1 MKTSHFQRKILVT
14 SVLALGMMA
23 FAMYPNRPTRH
34 AESENT
40 PSEATNQTP
49 TEHEGDNASTSQAF
63 SYSLGKAMLVGEE
76 GAMGKEAKLSINGI
90 DDDLPP
96 LNIGMVNVTG
106 EHSGFRMLPHG
117 TRFNKD
123 IAIVLPYDS
132 LLIPAG
138 YSPEDIRTYYY
149 DETESTWLM
158 VELDKI
164 DVDNQCVVSKVN
176 HFTDF
181 INAIIKTPEVSE
193 TTAFVPTM
201 MNDFE
206 CANPLSGIPVIA
218 APTANNMGSANFS
231 YPINIPNGRAGMQPQ
246 LSVTYNNNGGSGW
259 MGEGWDL
266 SVSCISIDTRWGV
279 PRFDNRKESEVYML
293 DGKQL
298 VVRDTAG
305 FMQPLPYQGEWAD
318 RYQSPKRFYM
328 RVEGGFQKIMRYGNT
343 PKSYYWEVTD
353 KDGTVYYYGK
363 PVDGDGDDNNVGTL
377 KDLSGNVVRWYLTE
391 MKDTDGNIVRYYY
404 EHYRATS
411 NTAERATYLRRINYT
426 GHIHNNVVDD
436 GVYDIWF
443 YREQMNPACATNCRN
458 GLVETNDQLLTKV
471 LVKKDDVVLLSN
483 YFYYKVGEFG
493 KVLLEDICL
502 SERNNNRSNVLYS
515 FDYYGENDNIEI
527 FGPETTI
534 KANMHFDETNSFSWS
549 IGGSTGAGTG
559 FRFNKAVTAGIPFN
573 YSEDESTG
581 QSVLVDI
588 DGDALPEL
596 LYQEKSGNNY
606 LLKYKKL
613 NQDGAEPAY
622 YGAFP
627 ITGISSF
634 LNEKTTS
641 ETVGAEGTLIELS
654 AMYNHSWSQ
663 SRTST
668 YFCDVNADGYP
679 DLVSNGSVYINR
691 SPSDG
696 GTGRRFVRSD
706 RSANDY
712 IFDTEIDE
720 SMFGDITIAETRYW
734 EPNSTSWLINYD
746 TITSDSLPLPD
757 FDAVRMWEA
766 PYSGFIKGNYSA
778 ILDTR
783 LDDDRRNDVI
793 LDGVRVTMQLNDGQ
807 NGQNWGAVLN
817 TGDSVFS
824 PNIDELRV
832 NRGDRLFFRIE
843 SMKHRKYDYVK
854 WSPKIWYEGAYQ
866 QGADVAL
873 DPNGNNPLLFDAFD
887 DFLINPGVKYHMP
900 FQGKAR
906 VAGTVSI
913 TEPLNDTVRVKVHHN
928 NAIISSNQYD
938 AGNNPC
944 EFRFSENI
952 NISANDSIWIS
963 LECLSNVKWSTI
975 QCDAS
980 IIINEG
986 VIDGETVRPEEG
998 DTLIAFKHIVPV
1010 LTNYT
1015 NPVLPTTNQTGI
1027 NSIGTFTVD
1036 MTGADTDGIYWLS
1049 IKKRNSAEPVLFQ
1062 KRIEIVN
1069 GHSDSI
1075 NANINMVATD
1085 TLCFELF
1092 TNKAFSNGDVLT
1104 ATIRTG
1110 GSNISLGLY
1119 GQQESTKR
1127 IFGEMNRNWGQFAYQ
1142 DKGYGHLIDTAKLHF
1157 VIDTSLFPIDS
1168 LSLYDSTFL
1177 DSPAYNLS
1185 KRSFATMN
1193 ADYEN
1198 QRQVGLAHLTFVSR
1212 EGLGNFNPLV
1222 FDAALRNHDGNRD
1235 RSPWVAVVKE
1245 SKTNSDNGNVFLY
1258 CISSSHS
1265 KVTKDYMDLNG
1276 DRYPDVLTDAQA
1288 QYSKPQGG
1296 LSEQR
1301 AGFRPYTGDAVS
1313 KTNSLGEGLNFCGS
1327 LPENNGFEPGTN
1339 GKTIKSVTPTGTSIG
1354 GNLNNSNVPSAWLD
1368 INGDGLPDIVT
1379 NNESFLNLGYSY
1391 ARNPNHFA
1399 LGNIQEGYSLSGSV
1413 GIGFNI
1419 VSTSFQG
1426 GIGLS
1431 SGMTMSKKL
1440 YVDINGDGL
1449 PDMITVSVPELTYD
1463 RIREFFR
1470 NGGKELTGIESLGT
1484 QMTIKFNTGRG
1495 FTSDVTVAGVMA
1507 SQSVNYGQS
1516 ANEALTVAWW
1526 VWLVKMFVSEQGNV
1540 ADGKTWS
1547 KWQMEDMNGD
1557 GLPDLVCQTGKATPL
1572 KVRYNQTGKCN
1583 QLRSISSKMFGTT
1596 TLDYHLSEPSEA
1608 HPQRIWTMSDLKI
1621 DDGHHCD
1628 GVDVMHFT
1636 FEYDSAYYDRVER
1649 ESYGFGVV
1657 KTHTMANGDT
1667 YRTQTDRFHTEDYLR
1682 KGLKYNETLTDY
1694 KGNTLLERSME
1705 YVPLAINSGAQMAN
1719 FSLNNV
1725 YPALANET
1733 TRYQS
1738 SPLIEKKTF
1747 QYISKYGNVTHYEHF
1762 AQGNNDR
1769 LVADIHYYRD
1779 ESRYIVGTPDSIA
1792 VKDVQGHLLQARACD
1807 IDVPTGHVSTI
1818 RNHNS
1823 STGQSDNAAQYD
1835 FLYDNC
1841 GNIVTCVG
1849 PTDANGQRMTLEY
1862 VYDDL
1867 FHCLPVTVANSL
1879 GDKSQATYDSR
1890 WGTPTTITDI
1900 NGNVMSYEYDEMGR
1914 VSKIRGPLD
1923 PQYSIRHHY
1932 WFTEGNFAT
1941 LDCVAKTEHYDCQ
1954 HPDNPMVVSTRC
1966 DALGRVVQTKKEM
1979 EIDGVEMLQISG
1991 HVTYDAIGRPDSVYY
2006 PVTEALDLSDPYQ
2019 WSTYYPN
2026 IDSQPPTV
2034 YAYDVLD
2041 RKVSVTLPDGAT
2053 TRMSYGIE
2061 NLNGQYVFRTLTTD
2075 ANNVHNLTYTD
2086 YRGLTLR
2093 SVADSPDIAATTN
2106 FVYNTLGELVS
2117 VADPCDAITTYTYD
2131 MLGRCVSRNHPD
2143 AGTDN
2148 YVFDLAG
2155 NLTQEQKADGQSIS
2169 YSYQFGRLTDV
2180 AFSANPEND
2189 IHYRYGSLGDGVNGA
2204 GHVVKMEDESGYARY
2219 SYDAMGNVS
2228 ENCRTFAL
2236 AAEDNAYTFIINTE
2250 YDTWGR
2256 TLSITYPDKE
2266 RVSYAYDFGGNLKS
2280 VSSAKNGNDKSL
2292 VDSIRYDK
2300 FGDRTAVYFGNG
2312 TTQHYSYN
2320 PTSRRLGNL
2329 QGRTSANALMQDII
2343 YEYDAVGNVTKT
2355 DNAAVAI
2362 GTLGGP
2368 YSCAYTYDHL
2378 NRLTATNCQQGNVGY
2393 TEQRTYL
2400 DDGRIAT
2407 YDLNGTRRGY
2417 SYNATQPHTLS
2428 NIHTLPNRASDVLF
2442 SFAWDAKGNMT
2453 AQNSQGGSQRAMLW
2467 DERNRMQGMVDNAAS
2482 GSAAHYVYDAQGERS
2497 FKLTGYSN
2505 HTGSGETSETYVSL
2519 DEPTLYASPYLTAT
2533 ATGYTKHYFA
2543 GTERLAS
2550 AIGNGGLAD
2559 IGQPIVDGD
2568 VLADKRRER
2577 DTLLRRV
2584 MSPYPLRINRNRLDT
2599 LYGLTRPDTTAELTY
2614 FFHPDHLGSA
2624 SWITDLSGQ
2633 PVQHLQYKPFGGDY
2647 IDQQVPGTDYSERYR
2662 FTGKERDAETGYDY
2676 FGARY
2681 YSSSLGIWL
2690 SVDPMS
2696 DKYPSL
2702 SPYVYCSDN
2711 PMKLVDPVG
2720 DTIRYANKTTQE
2732 TVEKFINKRVNGAKN
2747 PSYSRQFAR
2756 KFRRLNRS
2764 DKVFLFSQESYI
2776 KENTNGVVSLGE
2788 NGVDYKV
2795 CFTLTGDR
2803 ITSPDGGF
2811 SIYSNLFEE
2820 VYHAVDILKGKLN
2833 IKNPTAMDE
2842 ARAWQFAATAPGSTY
2857 FHEIDG
2863 TRHYTLAETALT
2875 LSEGKLAKVLR
2886 EGIDPV
2892 NIPRIDDYGKMFL
2905 LPYPGMKKPAY
2916 PELTPG
2922 KGYGKSFYKQLKVD
2936 SILKTTF
2943 SDTII
2948 RKPEDLSFNKEGLV
2962 VWQKISYLPN
2972 KRFQHYEDVY
2982 SGRVFGPISLR
2993 TNDFPIGEKGRKELI
3008 FHNCFASLFI
3018 LAKTCTYIESNNAGH
3033 NELYYA
3039 FHYHD
3044 MIFVDG
3050 YVENGLETGKWRFY
3064 YVDKLIIEAE
3074 FEDGQLN
3081 GTCMFFDLKGNL
3093 MKSTNFINN
3102 KNTDGLPNTQP
3113 VGQWSKRNYKKWE
3126 WIELKRFK
3134 EFE

>member
-1 MKTSHFQRKILVT
+1 MKTNHILRKSLVVI
-14 SVLALGMMA
+14 VLALGTMM
-23 FAMYPNRPTRH
+23 FAMYPSRPTRH

-40 PSEATNQTP
+40 PSEASDQMPVN
-49 TEHEGDNASTSQAF
+49 HEEESSSTSQAF

-76 GAMGKEAKLSINGI
+76 GVMEKEAKLSINGI

-96 LNIGMVNVTG
+96 LNMGMVNVTG
-106 EHSGFRMLPHG
+106 EHCGFRMLPHG

-149 DETESTWLM
+149 NETESTWLM

-164 DVDNQCVVSKVN
+164 DVDNHCVVSRVN

-193 TTAFVPTM
+193 TAAFVPTM

-206 CANPLSGIPVIA
+206 CANPLSGIPIIA

-246 LSVTYNNNGGSGW
+246 LSVTYNNNGGNGW

-298 VVRDTAG
+298 VTRDTAG
-305 FMQPLPYQGEWAD
+305 FMQQLPYQGEWVN
-318 RYQSPKRFYM
+318 RFQSPKQFYM

-343 PKSYYWEVTD
+343 PKNYYWEVTD

-363 PVDGDGDDNNVGTL
+363 PVDGDGDESNVGTL
-377 KDLSGNVVRWYLTE
+377 KNLDNNIVRWYLTE

-404 EHYRATS
+404 DHYNAAS
-411 NTAERATYLRRINYT
+411 NTAERATYLRKINYT
-426 GHIHNNVVDD
+426 GHIHNNIVED
-436 GVYDIWF
+436 GAYDILF
-443 YREQMNPACATNCRN
+443 YREQMSPAGATNCRN

-471 LVKKDDVVLLSN
+471 LVKKDDVVLHAN
-483 YFYYKVGEFG
+483 YFYYKTGKFG
-493 KVLLEDICL
+493 KVLLDDICL

-515 FDYYGENDNIEI
+515 FDYYGENDNIEL

-534 KANMHFDETNSFSWS
+534 RANMHFDETNSFSWS

-581 QSVLVDI
+581 QSMLVDI

-596 LYQEKSGNNY
+596 LYREENGI
-606 LLKYKKL
+606 KYQKL
-613 NQDGAEPAY
+613 NKTDFGLVYSGSYPV
-622 YGAFP
+622 
-627 ITGISSF
+627 TGINSF

-641 ETVGAEGTLIELS
+641 EAVGAEGTLIELS

-691 SPSDG
+691 PPSSG
-696 GTGRRFVRSD
+696 GTGRSFVRSD

-712 IFDTEIDE
+712 IFDTEIDG
-720 SMFGDITIAETRYW
+720 SMFGDTVCTETRYW
-734 EPNSTSWLINYD
+734 EPNGNSWLISHD
-746 TITSDSLPLPD
+746 TIVSDSLPLPD

-766 PYSGFIKGNYSA
+766 PYSGYVKGDYSA
-778 ILDTR
+778 ILDSR

-843 SMKHRKYDYVK
+843 SMKHRKYDHVK

-866 QGADVAL
+866 QGADVTL
-873 DPNGNNPLLFDAFD
+873 DPNGNNPLVFDAFD
-887 DFLINPGVKYHMP
+887 DFLINPGIKYHMP

-906 VAGTVSI
+906 VAGTIII

-928 NAIISSNQYD
+928 NVIISSNQYD

-952 NISANDSIWIS
+952 NISANDSVWIS
-963 LECLSNVKWSTI
+963 VECFSNVKWSTI

-980 IIINEG
+980 IIIDEG

-998 DTLIAFKHIVPV
+998 DTLIAFKHIVPI
-1010 LTNYT
+1010 LTNYP
-1015 NPVLPTTNQTGI
+1015 NPVLPLTNQTGI

-1036 MTGADTDGIYWLS
+1036 MTGDDTDGIYWLS

-1075 NANINMVATD
+1075 SANINMVASD

-1092 TNKAFSNGDVLT
+1092 TDKALANGDVLS

-1110 GSNISLGLY
+1110 GSNIGLGLY
-1119 GQQESTKR
+1119 GQQEDGKR

-1142 DKGYGHLIDTAKLHF
+1142 DKGYGHLVDTAKLQF

-1212 EGLGNFNPLV
+1212 EGLGNFNPIV
-1222 FDAALRNHDGNRD
+1222 FDAALRNYDDNRD

-1296 LSEQR
+1296 LSDQR
-1301 AGFRPYTGDAVS
+1301 SGFRPYAGDAVS
-1313 KTNSLGEGLNFCGS
+1313 KTNSSGEGINFCGS

-1379 NNESFLNLGYSY
+1379 DNESFLNLGYSY
-1391 ARNPNHFA
+1391 ARIPNHFA

-1426 GIGLS
+1426 GVGLS

-1449 PDMITVSVPELTYD
+1449 PDMITVSVPELRYD
-1463 RIREFFR
+1463 SIRKFFR

-1484 QMTIKFNTGRG
+1484 QMTIRFNTGRG

-1596 TLDYHLSEPSEA
+1596 TLDYNLSEPSEA

-1628 GVDVMHFT
+1628 GVDVMHYT

-1667 YRTQTDRFHTEDYLR
+1667 YRTQTDKYHTEDYLR
-1682 KGLKYNETLTDY
+1682 KGLKYNEKLADY
-1694 KGNTLLERSME
+1694 KGNILLERSMD
-1705 YVPLAINSGAQMAN
+1705 YVPLVIHTGVQVTD
-1719 FSLNNV
+1719 FSQGNV
-1725 YPALANET
+1725 YPALSGET
-1733 TRYQS
+1733 TQYES

-1747 QYISKYGNVTHYEHF
+1747 QYIGEYGNVTHYEHF

-1823 STGQSDNAAQYD
+1823 SIGQSDNAAQYD
-1835 FLYDNC
+1835 YLYDNY

-1849 PTDANGQRMTLEY
+1849 PSDANGQRMTLEY

-1932 WFTEGNFAT
+1932 WFTEGDFAT

-1991 HVTYDAIGRPDSVYY
+1991 HVTYDAIGRPDSVFY
-2006 PVTEALDLSDPYQ
+2006 PMTEALDLSDPYQ

-2053 TRMSYGIE
+2053 TRMDYSIA
-2061 NLNGQYVFRTLTTD
+2061 NLDGKYVFLTRTID
-2075 ANNVHNLTYTD
+2075 ANGVFNETYAD
-2086 YRGLTLR
+2086 YRGLTLK
-2093 SVADSPDIAATTN
+2093 SIADAPYIAATTN

-2117 VADPCDAITTYTYD
+2117 VTDPCDAITTYTYD

-2219 SYDAMGNVS
+2219 SYDAMGNVT
-2228 ENCRTFAL
+2228 ENCRTFVL
-2236 AAEDNAYTFIINTE
+2236 PAEDNAYTFIMNTE

-2312 TTQHYSYN
+2312 TTQQYSYN

-2329 QGRTSANALMQDII
+2329 QGRTATNALMQDII

-2355 DNAAVAI
+2355 DNAAAAI
-2362 GTLGGP
+2362 GALGGP
-2368 YSCAYTYDHL
+2368 YSCSYTYDHL

-2393 TEQRTYL
+2393 TEQRTYR
-2400 DDGRIAT
+2400 DDGRIDT
-2407 YDLNGTRRGY
+2407 YDLNGNRRGY
-2417 SYNATQPHTLS
+2417 TYNTTQPHTLR

-2442 SFAWDAKGNMT
+2442 SFVWDAKGNMT
-2453 AQNSQGGSQRAMLW
+2453 AQNSQGGSQRNLVW
-2467 DERNRMQGMVDNAAS
+2467 DERNRMMGMVDNAAN
-2482 GSAAHYVYDAQGERS
+2482 GNAAHYVYDAQGERT

-2519 DEPTLYASPYLTAT
+2519 DEPTLYASPFLTAT

-2559 IGQPIVDGD
+2559 IGNVNGTS
-2568 VLADKRRER
+2568 LADKRMER
-2577 DTLLRRV
+2577 DSLLRRV
-2584 MSPYPLRINRNRLDT
+2584 MAPYPLRINRNRLDT
-2599 LYGLTRPDTTAELTY
+2599 LYAMTQPDTTAELTY
-2614 FFHPDHLGSA
+2614 FYHPDHLGSA

-2633 PVQHLQYKPFGGDY
+2633 PVQHLQYMPFGGDY
-2647 IDQQVPGTDYSERYR
+2647 IDQQAPNTDYSERFR

-2681 YSSSLGIWL
+2681 YSSSVGIWL

-2702 SPYVYCSDN
+2702 SPYVYCADN
-2711 PMKLVDPVG
+2711 PMGLVDPKGMNLAEWEISKTGRIEKINDNKHYDDNGNEIDWIFNQKKEHISIDSRFAIRELPLDENTRNNNQIQIFSFKNKEDAKKLYYFWADNSKNEITMCLLNTGSGHVGTDLNNGKTIMTTLFENEYNSSIELISHSHPGPNPYPSYNIWTPSGYVG
-2720 DTIRYANKTTQE
+2720 D
-2732 TVEKFINKRVNGAKN
+2732 INTAHN
-2747 PSYSRQFAR
+2747 
-2756 KFRRLNRS
+2756 
-2764 DKVFLFSQESYI
+2764 SQY
-2776 KENTNGVVSLGE
+2776 
-2788 NGVDYKV
+2788 DYKREV
-2795 CFTLTGDR
+2795 YGVNNRHIYGYSKNTTLPLTGE
-2803 ITSPDGGF
+2803 
-2811 SIYSNLFEE
+2811 SI
-2820 VYHAVDILKGKLN
+2820 
-2833 IKNPTAMDE
+2833 
-2842 ARAWQFAATAPGSTY
+2842 
-2857 FHEIDG
+2857 
-2863 TRHYTLAETALT
+2863 
-2875 LSEGKLAKVLR
+2875 
-2886 EGIDPV
+2886 
-2892 NIPRIDDYGKMFL
+2892 
-2905 LPYPGMKKPAY
+2905 KKPY
-2916 PELTPG
+2916 
-2922 KGYGKSFYKQLKVD
+2922 YD
-2936 SILKTTF
+2936 
-2943 SDTII
+2943 
-2948 RKPEDLSFNKEGLV
+2948 
-2962 VWQKISYLPN
+2962 
-2972 KRFQHYEDVY
+2972 YEY
-2982 SGRVFGPISLR
+2982 RR
-2993 TNDFPIGEKGRKELI
+2993 
-3008 FHNCFASLFI
+3008 
-3018 LAKTCTYIESNNAGH
+3018 
-3033 NELYYA
+3033 
-3039 FHYHD
+3039 
-3044 MIFVDG
+3044 
-3050 YVENGLETGKWRFY
+3050 
-3064 YVDKLIIEAE
+3064 
-3074 FEDGQLN
+3074 
-3081 GTCMFFDLKGNL
+3081 
-3093 MKSTNFINN
+3093 
-3102 KNTDGLPNTQP
+3102 
-3113 VGQWSKRNYKKWE
+3113 
-3126 WIELKRFK
+3126 
-3134 EFE
+3134 

>member
-1 MKTSHFQRKILVT
+1 MKTSYTLRKGLIAIGLTIGV
-14 SVLALGMMA
+14 MM
-23 FAMYPNRPTRH
+23 FAMYPDRPARH
-34 AESENT
+34 IENT
-40 PSEATNQTP
+40 EVTSEVSDQMPVN
-49 TEHEGDNASTSQAF
+49 HEEESSSTSQAF

-76 GAMGKEAKLSINGI
+76 GAMGKEAELRINGI

-96 LNIGMVNVTG
+96 LNMGMVNVTG

-132 LLIPAG
+132 LLIPLG
-138 YSPEDIRTYYY
+138 YTPADIRTYYY
-149 DETESTWLM
+149 NETESTWLM

-193 TTAFVPTM
+193 TAAFVPTM

-206 CANPLSGIPVIA
+206 CANPLSGIPIIA

-353 KDGTVYYYGK
+353 KNGTVYYYGK
-363 PVDGDGDDNNVGTL
+363 PVDGDGDESNVGTL
-377 KDLSGNVVRWYLTE
+377 KNLDNNIVRWYLTE

-404 EHYRATS
+404 DHYNAAS
-411 NTAERATYLRRINYT
+411 NTAERATYLRKINYT
-426 GHIHNNVVDD
+426 GHIHNNIVED
-436 GVYDIWF
+436 GAYDILF
-443 YREQMNPACATNCRN
+443 YREQMSPAGATNCRN

-471 LVKKDDVVLLSN
+471 LVKKDNVVLLSN

-493 KVLLEDICL
+493 KVLLEDICQ
-502 SERNNNRSNVLYS
+502 SERNNNRSNVLYT
-515 FDYYGENDNIEI
+515 FDYYGVNDSVGI
-527 FGPETTI
+527 FGPETI
-534 KANMHFDETNSFSWS
+534 IRINDGAKHFEESSTFNLLV
-549 IGGSTGAGTG
+549 GGSAGAGLWWAPDKSNTVG
-559 FRFNKAVTAGIPFN
+559 VPFSV
-573 YSEDESTG
+573 SEDETTG
-581 QSVLVDI
+581 QNTLIDI
-588 DGDALPEL
+588 DGDGLPEL
-596 LYQEKSGNNY
+596 LYREENEI
-606 LLKYKKL
+606 KYQKL
-613 NQDGAEPAY
+613 NKTDSGLVYSGSYPV
-622 YGAFP
+622 
-627 ITGISSF
+627 TGINSF

-641 ETVGAEGTLIELS
+641 ETIGAEVTVLVFS
-654 AMYNHSWSQ
+654 SMYNHSWSQ
-663 SRTST
+663 SSTST

-679 DLVSNGSVYINR
+679 DLISGRSVYLNMP
-691 SPSDG
+691 PSDG
-696 GTGRRFVRSD
+696 GTGRCFVLSRRD
-706 RSANDY
+706 NNDY
-712 IFDTEIDE
+712 LFDTEVDE
-720 SMFGDITIAETRYW
+720 SIFADTVYAETRCW
-734 EPNSTSWLINYD
+734 EPDSTSWLIKYD
-746 TITSDSLPLPD
+746 TITSDSLPMPD

-766 PYSGFIKGNYSA
+766 PYNGVVKGDFSA
-778 ILDTR
+778 CLDSR
-783 LDDDRRNDVI
+783 LDDERRNDFM
-793 LDGVRVTMQLNDGQ
+793 LDGVRVSMQLNGGQ

-817 TGDSVFS
+817 IGDSVFS
-824 PNIDELRV
+824 PDIDELRV

-866 QGADVAL
+866 QGADVTL
-873 DPNGNNPLLFDAFD
+873 DPNGNNPLVFDAFY
-887 DFLINPGVKYHMP
+887 DFLINPGIKYHMP

-928 NAIISSNQYD
+928 NVIISSNQYD

-944 EFRFSENI
+944 DFRFSENI
-952 NISANDSIWIS
+952 NISANDSVWIS
-963 LECLSNVKWSTI
+963 VECLSNVKWSAI

-998 DTLIAFKHIVPV
+998 DTLIVFKHIVPV
-1010 LTNYT
+1010 LTNYP

-1036 MTGADTDGIYWLS
+1036 MTGVNTDGIYWLS
-1049 IKKRNSAEPVLFQ
+1049 IKKRDSAEPVLFQ

-1075 NANINMVATD
+1075 SANINMVASD

-1092 TNKAFSNGDVLT
+1092 TDKALANGDVMS
-1104 ATIRTG
+1104 ATMRMA
-1110 GSNISLGLY
+1110 SSDISMGLF
-1119 GQQESTKR
+1119 GQQKDTKR

-1142 DKGYGHLIDTAKLHF
+1142 DKGYGHLVDTAKLHF

-1185 KRSFATMN
+1185 KRSFATMSP
-1193 ADYEN
+1193 DYES

-1212 EGLGNFNPLV
+1212 EGLGNFNPIV
-1222 FDAALRNHDGNRD
+1222 FDATLRNYDDNRD

-1245 SKTNSDNGNVFLY
+1245 SKTNSDNTNIFMV
-1258 CISSSHS
+1258 CNSSSDS
-1265 KVTKDYMDLNG
+1265 KITKDYMDLNG
-1276 DRYPDVLTDAQA
+1276 DRYPDVISDIQA

-1296 LSEQR
+1296 LSNQT
-1301 AGFRPYTGDAVS
+1301 AGFQPFGNGPVS
-1313 KTNSLGEGLNFCGS
+1313 KTRSSGAGLNFCGS
-1327 LPENNGFEPGTN
+1327 LAQNDRNEPAENMSSREA
-1339 GKTIKSVTPTGTSIG
+1339 VTYTGNIVG
-1354 GNLNNSNVPSAWLD
+1354 GNENHSNAPCGWLD
-1368 INGDGLPDIVT
+1368 INGDGLPDIVRG
-1379 NNESFLNLGYSY
+1379 NESFLNLGYSY
-1391 ARNPNHFA
+1391 ARNESNVS
-1399 LGNIQEGYSLSGSV
+1399 LGNIQQNYSLSGAV
-1413 GIGFNI
+1413 GIGVNL
-1419 VSTSFQG
+1419 VSTSIQFG
-1426 GIGLS
+1426 VGVS
-1431 SGMTMSKKL
+1431 AGMTMDNIK

-1449 PDMITVSVPELTYD
+1449 PDKIKIIEPDLTYD
-1463 RIREFFR
+1463 NIRGLFLH
-1470 NGGKELTGIESLGT
+1470 GDPELPGIEIPENP
-1484 QMTIKFNTGRG
+1484 MVIEYNTGQNFG
-1495 FTSDVTVAGVMA
+1495 FGETVSGVMM
-1507 SQSVNYGQS
+1507 SQSVNFGS
-1516 ANEALTVAWW
+1516 SVNEAYTHIIPVFWG
-1526 VWLVKMFVSEQGNV
+1526 KTFVNVQANV
-1540 ADGKTWS
+1540 AKGDTWS
-1547 KWQMEDMNGD
+1547 KWQMVDMDGD
-1557 GLPDLVCQTGKATPL
+1557 GLPDLVFQAKKTGGI
-1572 KVRYNQTGKCN
+1572 KVFYNQTGKCN

-1596 TLDYHLSEPSEA
+1596 TLDYNLSEPSEA

-1628 GVDVMHFT
+1628 GVDVMHYT

-1667 YRTQTDRFHTEDYLR
+1667 YRTQTDKYHTEDYLR
-1682 KGLKYNETLTDY
+1682 KGLKYNEKLADY
-1694 KGNTLLERSME
+1694 KGNILLERSMD
-1705 YVPLAINSGAQMAN
+1705 YVPLAINSGTQVSN
-1719 FSLNNV
+1719 FSQGNV
-1725 YPALANET
+1725 YPALKNEA
-1733 TRYQS
+1733 TRYEN

-1747 QYISKYGNVTHYEHF
+1747 QYIGKYGNVTHYEHF

-1769 LVADIHYYRD
+1769 LVADIHYYHD

-1835 FLYDNC
+1835 YLYDNY

-1849 PTDANGQRMTLEY
+1849 PSDANGQRMTLEY
-1862 VYDDL
+1862 VYDDI
-1867 FHCLPVTVANSL
+1867 FHCLPISIANSL
-1879 GDKSQATYDSR
+1879 GDKSYASYHYL

-1932 WFTEGNFAT
+1932 WFTEGDFAT

-1991 HVTYDAIGRPDSVYY
+1991 HVTYDAIGRPDSVFY

-2026 IDSQPPTV
+2026 IDSQIPTV
-2034 YAYDVLD
+2034 YTYDVLD
-2041 RKVSVTLPDGAT
+2041 RKQSVTLPDGAT
-2053 TRMSYGIE
+2053 TRMYYGIE
-2061 NLNGQYVFRTLTTD
+2061 NLNGQYVFSTLTTD
-2075 ANNVHNLTYTD
+2075 ANNVHNLTYSD

-2117 VADPCDAITTYTYD
+2117 VTDPCDAITTYTYD

-2169 YSYQFGRLTDV
+2169 YTYQYGRLTDV

-2236 AAEDNAYTFIINTE
+2236 AAEDNAYTFIMNTE

-2256 TLSITYPDKE
+2256 SLSITYPDKE

-2312 TTQHYSYN
+2312 TTQHYAYD
-2320 PTSRRLGNL
+2320 PLSRRLGNL
-2329 QGRTSANALMQDII
+2329 QGRTATNVLMQDII

-2355 DNAAVAI
+2355 DNAAAAI

-2407 YDLNGTRRGY
+2407 YDLNGTRQGY
-2417 SYNATQPHTLS
+2417 SYNTTQPHTLR
-2428 NIHTLPNRASDVLF
+2428 NIYTLPNRASDVLF

-2453 AQNSQGGSQRAMLW
+2453 AQNSQGGSQRNLVW
-2467 DERNRMQGMVDNAAS
+2467 DERNRMLGMVDNAAS
-2482 GSAAHYVYDAQGERS
+2482 GNAAHYVYDAQGERT

-2559 IGQPIVDGD
+2559 VGQPIVDGD

-2577 DTLLRRV
+2577 DTLLCRV
-2584 MSPYPLRINRNRLDT
+2584 MAPYPLRINRNRLDT
-2599 LYGLTRPDTTAELTY
+2599 LYSLTRPDTTAELTY

-2647 IDQQVPGTDYSERYR
+2647 IDQQDPNAEYSERFR

-2702 SPYVYCSDN
+2702 SPYVYCADN
-2711 PMKLVDPVG
+2711 PMRLVDPDGRNPVFFIARKVAAYYGTAMAMEYCGRSSKVRQAGYAMQHPINAVRVG
-2720 DTIRYANKTTQE
+2720 QYNQGSNNISTIASNFQVNVANAAGLRTGNEGDQGNAYRHALWQGIITNEMGARQAQRIGNAHEDNIKIDLNQRTFKNMEEADKAVDLLNNLIGREIGIDNKGASNKTIAIK
-2732 TVEKFINKRVNGAKN
+2732 VAK
-2747 PSYSRQFAR
+2747 
-2756 KFRRLNRS
+2756 
-2764 DKVFLFSQESYI
+2764 E
-2776 KENTNGVVSLGE
+2776 
-2788 NGVDYKV
+2788 
-2795 CFTLTGDR
+2795 
-2803 ITSPDGGF
+2803 
-2811 SIYSNLFEE
+2811 
-2820 VYHAVDILKGKLN
+2820 
-2833 IKNPTAMDE
+2833 
-2842 ARAWQFAATAPGSTY
+2842 
-2857 FHEIDG
+2857 
-2863 TRHYTLAETALT
+2863 
-2875 LSEGKLAKVLR
+2875 
-2886 EGIDPV
+2886 
-2892 NIPRIDDYGKMFL
+2892 
-2905 LPYPGMKKPAY
+2905 
-2916 PELTPG
+2916 
-2922 KGYGKSFYKQLKVD
+2922 FY
-2936 SILKTTF
+2936 
-2943 SDTII
+2943 
-2948 RKPEDLSFNKEGLV
+2948 
-2962 VWQKISYLPN
+2962 
-2972 KRFQHYEDVY
+2972 
-2982 SGRVFGPISLR
+2982 
-2993 TNDFPIGEKGRKELI
+2993 
-3008 FHNCFASLFI
+3008 
-3018 LAKTCTYIESNNAGH
+3018 
-3033 NELYYA
+3033 
-3039 FHYHD
+3039 
-3044 MIFVDG
+3044 
-3050 YVENGLETGKWRFY
+3050 ENGLWTASLNKDGSATIEKTKITREQY
-3064 YVDKLIIEAE
+3064 NAAIIEI
-3074 FEDGQLN
+3074 N
-3081 GTCMFFDLKGNL
+3081 KKGNNGL
-3093 MKSTNFINN
+3093 N
-3102 KNTDGLPNTQP
+3102 K
-3113 VGQWSKRNYKKWE
+3113 
-3126 WIELKRFK
+3126 
-3134 EFE
+3134 

>member
-1 MKTSHFQRKILVT
+1 MKTSYTLRKGLIAIGLTIGV
-14 SVLALGMMA
+14 MM
-23 FAMYPNRPTRH
+23 FAMYPDRLARH
-34 AESENT
+34 IENT
-40 PSEATNQTP
+40 EVTSEVSDQMPVN
-49 TEHEGDNASTSQAF
+49 HEEESSSTSQAF

-76 GAMGKEAKLSINGI
+76 GAMGKEAELRINGI

-96 LNIGMVNVTG
+96 LNMGMVNVTG

-132 LLIPAG
+132 LLIPLG
-138 YSPEDIRTYYY
+138 YTPADIRTYYY
-149 DETESTWLM
+149 NETESTWLM

-193 TTAFVPTM
+193 TAAFVPTM

-206 CANPLSGIPVIA
+206 CANPLSGIPIIA

-298 VVRDTAG
+298 VDRDTAG
-305 FMQPLPYQGEWAD
+305 LMQPLPYQGEWAD

-328 RVEGGFQKIMRYGNT
+328 RVEGGFQKIMRYGNGPT
-343 PKSYYWEVTD
+343 NYYWEVTD

-363 PVDGDGDDNNVGTL
+363 PVDGDGDESNVGTL
-377 KDLSGNVVRWYLTE
+377 KNLDNNTVRWYLTE

-404 EHYRATS
+404 DHYNAAS
-411 NTAERATYLRRINYT
+411 NTAERATYLRKINYT
-426 GHIHNNVVDD
+426 GHIHNNNVEN

-443 YREQMNPACATNCRN
+443 DREKMTDLGFPAGATNCRN

-471 LVKKDDVVLLSN
+471 LVKKDDVVLHAN
-483 YFYYKVGEFG
+483 YFYYKTGKFG
-493 KVLLEDICL
+493 KVLLDDICL

-515 FDYYGENDNIEI
+515 FDYYGENDNIEL

-534 KANMHFDETNSFSWS
+534 RANMHFDETNSFSWS

-581 QSVLVDI
+581 QSMLVDI

-596 LYQEKSGNNY
+596 LYREENGI
-606 LLKYKKL
+606 KYQKL
-613 NQDGAEPAY
+613 NKTDFGLVYSGSYPV
-622 YGAFP
+622 
-627 ITGISSF
+627 TGINSF

-641 ETVGAEGTLIELS
+641 EAVGAEGTLIELS

-663 SRTST
+663 SSTST

-691 SPSDG
+691 PPSSG
-696 GTGRRFVRSD
+696 GTGRSFVRSD

-712 IFDTEIDE
+712 IFDTEIDG
-720 SMFGDITIAETRYW
+720 SMFGDTVCTETRYW
-734 EPNSTSWLINYD
+734 EPNGNSWLISHD
-746 TITSDSLPLPD
+746 TIVSDSLPLPD

-766 PYSGFIKGNYSA
+766 PYSGYVKGDYSA
-778 ILDTR
+778 ILDSR

-866 QGADVAL
+866 QGADVTL
-873 DPNGNNPLLFDAFD
+873 DPNGNNPLVFDAFN
-887 DFLINPGVKYHMP
+887 DFLINPGIKYHMP

-928 NAIISSNQYD
+928 NVIISSNQYD

-944 EFRFSENI
+944 DFRFSENI
-952 NISANDSIWIS
+952 NISANDSVWIS
-963 LECLSNVKWSTI
+963 VECLSNVKWSAI

-998 DTLIAFKHIVPV
+998 DTLIVFKHIVPV
-1010 LTNYT
+1010 LTNYP

-1036 MTGADTDGIYWLS
+1036 MTGDDTDGIYWLS

-1075 NANINMVATD
+1075 SANINMVASD

-1092 TNKAFSNGDVLT
+1092 TEKALANGDVMS
-1104 ATIRTG
+1104 ATMRMA
-1110 GSNISLGLY
+1110 SSDISMGLF
-1119 GQQESTKR
+1119 GQQKDTKR

-1142 DKGYGHLIDTAKLHF
+1142 DKGYGHLVDTAKLQF

-1212 EGLGNFNPLV
+1212 EGLGNFNPIV
-1222 FDAALRNHDGNRD
+1222 FDAALRNYDDNRD
-1235 RSPWVAVVKE
+1235 RSPRVAVLKE

-1296 LSEQR
+1296 LSDLR
-1301 AGFRPYTGDAVS
+1301 AGFRPYAGDAVS
-1313 KTNSLGEGLNFCGS
+1313 KTNSSGEGINFCGS
-1327 LPENNGFEPGTN
+1327 LPENNGFEPGSN

-1379 NNESFLNLGYSY
+1379 DNESFLNLGYSY

-1426 GIGLS
+1426 GVGLS

-1449 PDMITVSVPELTYD
+1449 PDMITVSVPELRYD
-1463 RIREFFR
+1463 SIRKFFR

-1516 ANEALTVAWW
+1516 ANEALTVPWWVW

-1596 TLDYHLSEPSEA
+1596 TLDYNLSEPSEA

-1628 GVDVMHFT
+1628 GVDVMHYT

-1649 ESYGFGVV
+1649 ESYGFAIV
-1657 KTHTMANGDT
+1657 KTHTMADGDT
-1667 YRTQTDRFHTEDYLR
+1667 YRTQTDRYHTEDYLR
-1682 KGLKYNETLTDY
+1682 KGLKYNEKLADY
-1694 KGNTLLERSME
+1694 KGNILLERSMD
-1705 YVPLAINSGAQMAN
+1705 YVPLAINSGTQVSN
-1719 FSLNNV
+1719 FSQGNV
-1725 YPALANET
+1725 YPALKNET
-1733 TRYQS
+1733 TRYEN

-1747 QYISKYGNVTHYEHF
+1747 QYIGKYGNITHYEHF
-1762 AQGNNDR
+1762 AQGNNDK

-1823 STGQSDNAAQYD
+1823 SIGQSDNAAQYD
-1835 FLYDNC
+1835 YLYDNY

-1849 PTDANGQRMTLEY
+1849 PSDANGQRMTLEY

-1932 WFTEGNFAT
+1932 WFTEGDFAT

-1991 HVTYDAIGRPDSVYY
+1991 HVTYDAIGRPDSVFY
-2006 PVTEALDLSDPYQ
+2006 PMTEALNLSDPYQ

-2026 IDSQPPTV
+2026 IDSPPPTV
-2034 YAYDVLD
+2034 YTYDVLD
-2041 RKVSVTLPDGAT
+2041 RKQSVTLPDGAT
-2053 TRMSYGIE
+2053 TRMDYSIA
-2061 NLNGQYVFRTLTTD
+2061 NLDGKYVFLTRTID
-2075 ANNVHNLTYTD
+2075 ANGVFNETYAD
-2086 YRGLTLR
+2086 YRGLTLK
-2093 SVADSPDIAATTN
+2093 SIADAPYIAATTN
-2106 FVYNTLGELVS
+2106 LVYNTLGELVS
-2117 VADPCDAITTYTYD
+2117 VTDPCDAITTYTYD

-2169 YSYQFGRLTDV
+2169 YTYQYGRLTDV

-2236 AAEDNAYTFIINTE
+2236 AAEDNAYTFIMNTE

-2300 FGDRTAVYFGNG
+2300 FGDRTAIYFGNG

-2320 PTSRRLGNL
+2320 PTSRRLNNL
-2329 QGRTSANALMQDII
+2329 KGRTSTNALMQDII

-2393 TEQRTYL
+2393 TEQRTYH

-2417 SYNATQPHTLS
+2417 SYNTTQPHTLR

-2442 SFAWDAKGNMT
+2442 SFGWDAKGNMT
-2453 AQNSQGGSQRAMLW
+2453 VQNSQGGSQRSLMW
-2467 DERNRMQGMVDNAAS
+2467 DERNRMLGMVDNAAS
-2482 GSAAHYVYDAQGERS
+2482 GNAAHYVYDAQGERS

-2505 HTGSGETSETYVSL
+2505 HTGADETSETYVTL

-2568 VLADKRRER
+2568 VLADKLRER
-2577 DTLLRRV
+2577 DTVLFRV
-2584 MSPYPLRINRNRLDT
+2584 MEPYPLRINRNRLDT
-2599 LYGLTRPDTTAELTY
+2599 LYSLTRPDTTAELTY

-2647 IDQQVPGTDYSERYR
+2647 IDQQDPNTEYSERFR

-2702 SPYVYCSDN
+2702 SPYVYCADN
-2711 PMKLVDPVG
+2711 PVNVIDPFGMDTAFMDPIARKDFLSAMNTVNSNVNDYTEELSRLTPESRKYNRKQKQIEKWMKLKADFDYICSP
-2720 DTIRYANKTTQE
+2720 DSPMNTYTSNPAN
-2732 TVEKFINKRVNGAKN
+2732 
-2747 PSYSRQFAR
+2747 
-2756 KFRRLNRS
+2756 
-2764 DKVFLFSQESYI
+2764 
-2776 KENTNGVVSLGE
+2776 LGE
-2788 NGVDYKV
+2788 NADIAAKDNG
-2795 CFTLTGDR
+2795 FTVTNYNEETNEIL
-2803 ITSPDGGF
+2803 
-2811 SIYSNLFEE
+2811 SNLIYVKSGRESSYVHE
-2820 VYHAVDILKGKLN
+2820 NRHSRQS
-2833 IKNPTAMDE
+2833 PTM
-2842 ARAWQFAATAPGSTY
+2842 STY
-2857 FHEIDG
+2857 EREVEAFQFQQIYNSRDVQELIDNA
-2863 TRHYTLAETALT
+2863 RINQYPDDRLAPPISTY
-2875 LSEGKLAKVLR
+2875 
-2886 EGIDPV
+2886 GIEEMV
-2892 NIPRIDDYGKMFL
+2892 KYRYGK
-2905 LPYPGMKKPAY
+2905 
-2916 PELTPG
+2916 
-2922 KGYGKSFYKQLKVD
+2922 
-2936 SILKTTF
+2936 
-2943 SDTII
+2943 
-2948 RKPEDLSFNKEGLV
+2948 
-2962 VWQKISYLPN
+2962 
-2972 KRFQHYEDVY
+2972 
-2982 SGRVFGPISLR
+2982 
-2993 TNDFPIGEKGRKELI
+2993 
-3008 FHNCFASLFI
+3008 
-3018 LAKTCTYIESNNAGH
+3018 
-3033 NELYYA
+3033 
-3039 FHYHD
+3039 
-3044 MIFVDG
+3044 
-3050 YVENGLETGKWRFY
+3050 
-3064 YVDKLIIEAE
+3064 
-3074 FEDGQLN
+3074 
-3081 GTCMFFDLKGNL
+3081 
-3093 MKSTNFINN
+3093 
-3102 KNTDGLPNTQP
+3102 
-3113 VGQWSKRNYKKWE
+3113 
-3126 WIELKRFK
+3126 
-3134 EFE
+3134 